1 MRKLRRLTEA
11 EVIADFLRGEFFH
24 QEYDADRAQFTPIVE
39 HPDLTNATENEIR
52 RVLLFRRRD
61 TMWWELP
68 EDRQWWEIEFDAED
82 VELVSVF
89 PRAHWRKIARGNFSA
104 LHVAERVRQLR
115 EGGSDEFLSKISAIG
130 SRLSTDLRQE
140 ELRKEDLREEGLRYD
155 DMRQGMIILL
165 GLDDR
170 RPVTL
175 LEGNHRFIAALLAGG
190 PDLLRNTR
198 MAAVFSP
205 QMEKCCWYKTNFLTL
220 ARCLKNRIKHYWD
233 RDTDLARLLAAGT
246 ARGGFEGYT
255 GSAGPIKTKYVK
267 SK

>member
-24 QEYDADRAQFTPIVE
+24 KEYDADRAQFTAIVE
-39 HPDLTNATENEIR
+39 RPNLTNATENEIR

-68 EDRQWWEIEFDAED
+68 EDRQWWEIEFHPED

-89 PRAHWRKIARGNFSA
+89 PRAHWRHIARGNFSA
-104 LHVAERVRQLR
+104 LHVAERVRQLKDGR
-115 EGGSDEFLSKISAIG
+115 PDEFLSKISAIG
-130 SRLSTDLRQE
+130 SRLSTGLIQDDLPQ
-140 ELRKEDLREEGLRYD
+140 KDLP
-155 DMRQGMIILL
+155 QGMIILL
-165 GLDDR
+165 GLDER
-170 RPVTL
+170 SPVTL

-190 PDLLRNTR
+190 PNLLKNAR

-246 ARGGFEGYT
+246 TRGSFESY
-255 GSAGPIKTKYVK
+255 GSGAVKSKYVK

>member
-24 QEYDADRAQFTPIVE
+24 KEYDADRAQFTALVE
-39 HPDLTNATENEIR
+39 RPDLTNAAENEIR

-68 EDRQWWEIEFDAED
+68 DDRQWWEIEFDPED

-104 LHVAERVRQLR
+104 LHVAERIRQLKDSD
-115 EGGSDEFLSKISAIG
+115 SDEFLSKIAAIV
-130 SRLSTDLRQE
+130 SRLTTDVR
-140 ELRKEDLREEGLRYD
+140 EDLA
-155 DMRQGMIILL
+155 QGMIILL
-165 GLDDR
+165 GVDEQC
-170 RPVTL
+170 PVTL

-190 PDLLRNTR
+190 PDLLRNAR

-233 RDTDLARLLAAGT
+233 RDTDLARLLAAGPDSV
-246 ARGGFEGYT
+246 GLEGY
-255 GSAGPIKTKYVK
+255 AGRAGAVKTKYVK

>member
-11 EVIADFLRGEFFH
+11 EVVADFLRGEFFH
-24 QEYDADRAQFTPIVE
+24 KEYDADRDQFTSIVE
-39 HPDLTNATENEIR
+39 HPDLTNATENEVR
-52 RVLLFRRRD
+52 RILLFRRRD

-68 EDRQWWEIEFDAED
+68 EDRQWWEIEFDPED

-89 PRAHWRKIARGNFSA
+89 PRAHWRKIAGGNFSA
-104 LHVAERVRQLR
+104 VHVAERVRQLKDS
-115 EGGSDEFLSKISAIG
+115 GSSDEFLSKISAIG
-130 SRLSTDLRQE
+130 SRLPAGLSYENQSYDQSQE
-140 ELRKEDLREEGLRYD
+140 ELIE
-155 DMRQGMIILL
+155 GMIILL
-165 GLDDR
+165 GLDEH

-190 PDLLRNTR
+190 PHLLKNAR

-220 ARCLKNRIKHYWD
+220 ARCLKNRIQHYWD
-233 RDTDLARLLAAGT
+233 RDTDLARLLAAGS
-246 ARGGFEGYT
+246 ARDGFEGYA
-255 GSAGPIKTKYVK
+255 GSAGDVKTKYAKTKYVK

>member
-24 QEYDADRAQFTPIVE
+24 KEYDADRAQFTPIVE

-68 EDRQWWEIEFDAED
+68 EDRQWWEIEFEAED

-115 EGGSDEFLSKISAIG
+115 ESGSDEFLSKISAIG
-130 SRLSTDLRQE
+130 SRLSTDRRQEDLRKENLRQE
-140 ELRKEDLREEGLRYD
+140 DLA
-155 DMRQGMIILL
+155 QGMIILL

-233 RDTDLARLLAAGT
+233 RDTDLGRLFGGPDSAG
-246 ARGGFEGYT
+246 RQGYA
-255 GSAGPIKTKYVK
+255 GSAGPVKTKYVK

>member
-24 QEYDADRAQFTPIVE
+24 KEYDADREQFTSIVE
-39 HPDLTNATENEIR
+39 HPDLTNAAENEIR

-68 EDRQWWEIEFDAED
+68 EDRQWWEIEFDPED

-89 PRAHWRKIARGNFSA
+89 PRAHWRKIAAGNFSA
-104 LHVAERVRQLR
+104 VHVAERIRQLR
-115 EGGSDEFLSKISAIG
+115 HGGSDEFLSKISAIASG
-130 SRLSTDLRQE
+130 LAAGPAQQDLAR
-140 ELRKEDLREEGLRYD
+140 EDLA
-155 DMRQGMIILL
+155 QGMIILL
-165 GLDDR
+165 GLDEH

-175 LEGNHRFIAALLAGG
+175 LEGNHRFIAALLGGG
-190 PDLLRNTR
+190 PHLLRNAR
-198 MAAVFSP
+198 MVAVFSP

-220 ARCLKNRIKHYWD
+220 TRCLKNRIKHYWD
-233 RDTDLARLLAAGT
+233 RDTDLAQLLAAGSAT
-246 ARGGFEGYT
+246 GGYEGYT
-255 GSAGPIKTKYVK
+255 GSAGDVNTKYAK